1 MLQSG
6 YVSTT
11 TKWYG
16 YSGDVGFGI
25 MLLITL
31 TVYFSDHS

>member
-16 YSGDVGFGI
+16 YSGDADFEI

-31 TVYFSDHS
+31 TVYFNDHS

>member
-1 MLQSG
+1 MYLQPPNG
-6 YVSTT
+6 H
-11 TKWYG
+11 G
-16 YSGDVGFGI
+16 YSGDVGFAI